1 MACRG
6 TSVSEQIGLC
16 TQGGGT
22 VNAESG
28 VVHMGGC
35 DCIQR
40 DMVGTLCTL
49 RDRIY
54 TQEAGILHTGIGLYT
69 QILGTVHIG
78 R

>member
-1 MACRG
+1 MVCGG

-40 DMVGTLCTL
+40 DMGG
-49 RDRIY
+49 DI
-54 TQEAGILHTGIGLYT
+54 
-69 QILGTVHIG
+69 VHIE